1 MAGAREAALTRG
13 AGATFAA
20 GLPWL
25 AAPGGAVHPA
35 LADAEPAERFDPVL
49 GGTGFAPPFDSARGM
64 AAEGCHP
71 LGAAAGIRPFDSAG
85 PGSITIR
92 PVRGSVAARTSP
104 DSAADSAPEAAPA
117 RPLHAAAACAA
128 AGACHPPGLAVR
140 SAPPGPAAPAPFAP
154 RALAAF
160 AFASAVWADSPRPG
174 ITIIPPSPA
183 CCASAAPI
191 QPASASATAKRVR
204 VARPASVVIAPSSK
218 PGWKPSWK
226 PSGTGL
232 HSRDGR
238 WPANRE

>member
-104 DSAADSAPEAAPA
+104 DSPADSAPEAAPA
-117 RPLHAAAACAA
+117 RTLHAGAACSAGWRVPSARACRTVGAARARRARAVRAARARRIRIRERGLGRFAAAWNHDHPAVARLLRERRAHPARQRERHGKARARCAA
-128 AGACHPPGLAVR
+128 CVSRH
-140 SAPPGPAAPAPFAP
+140 
-154 RALAAF
+154 RALLE
-160 AFASAVWADSPRPG
+160 
-174 ITIIPPSPA
+174 
-183 CCASAAPI
+183 
-191 QPASASATAKRVR
+191 
-204 VARPASVVIAPSSK
+204 ARLETQLETV
-218 PGWKPSWK
+218 
-226 PSGTGL
+226 
-232 HSRDGR
+232 
-238 WPANRE
+238 